1 MRKVDPKGPAEVV
14 ALGRRG
20 LYLLA
25 LRLDDH
31 WAALEALLKK
41 YSDRPISLADA
52 SLIRCAEIHDE
63 PRIATFDDDFS
74 VYRWAR
80 NKRFELL

>member
-1 MRKVDPKGPAEVV
+1 MRKVDSKGPAEVI

-25 LRLDDH
+25 LHLDDH
-31 WAALEALLKK
+31 WASLEALLKK

-63 PRIATFDDDFS
+63 PRIATFDGDFS
-74 VYRWAR
+74 VYRWGR
-80 NKRFELL
+80 SKKFELL